1 MSIKICYEKPP
12 LTTIALPL
20 HDIGYKACQII
31 IGILKKEEV
40 KLLMKQN
47 QVKQWEVA
55 EAMGI
60 SEFTL
65 CRWLRKDWKGK
76 QLERLNSAI
85 KKVRSGK
92 EETHREEER

>member
-1 MSIKICYEKPP
+1 
-12 LTTIALPL
+12 
-20 HDIGYKACQII
+20 
-31 IGILKKEEV
+31 
-40 KLLMKQN
+40 
-47 QVKQWEVA
+47 VA

-65 CRWLRKDWKGK
+65 CRWLRKDLKGK

>member
-1 MSIKICYEKPP
+1 M
-12 LTTIALPL
+12 
-20 HDIGYKACQII
+20 
-31 IGILKKEEV
+31 KKDEV

-65 CRWLRKDWKGK
+65 
-76 QLERLNSAI
+76 QMA
-85 KKVRSGK
+85 K
-92 EETHREEER
+92 EGFEGETA

>member
-1 MSIKICYEKPP
+1 MISIDNNSNNVNKNMEEK
-12 LTTIALPL
+12 
-20 HDIGYKACQII
+20 QV
-31 IGILKKEEV
+31 KKEEV
-40 KLLMKQN
+40 KLMMKQN

-65 CRWLRKDWKGK
+65 CRWLRKDLKGK

-85 KKVRSGK
+85 KKVRSMLDAFIQGGGK
-92 EETHREEER
+92 S

>member
-1 MSIKICYEKPP
+1 M
-12 LTTIALPL
+12 
-20 HDIGYKACQII
+20 
-31 IGILKKEEV
+31 KKDEV

-65 CRWLRKDWKGK
+65 CRWLRKDLKGK
-76 QLERLNSAI
+76 QLERLNSA
-85 KKVRSGK
+85 R
-92 EETHREEER
+92 HMERRNANGTSYDKRGCKAA

>member
-1 MSIKICYEKPP
+1 M
-12 LTTIALPL
+12 
-20 HDIGYKACQII
+20 
-31 IGILKKEEV
+31 KKDEV

-47 QVKQWEVA
+47 QVQQWEVA

-60 SEFTL
+60 SEYTL
-65 CRWLRKDWKGK
+65 CRWLRKDLKGK

-85 KKVRSGK
+85 RKVRSGK

>member
-1 MSIKICYEKPP
+1 MISIDNNSNNVNKNMEEK
-12 LTTIALPL
+12 
-20 HDIGYKACQII
+20 QV
-31 IGILKKEEV
+31 KKDEV

-55 EAMGI
+55 EAMGS

-65 CRWLRKDWKGK
+65 CRWLRKDLKGK
-76 QLERLNSAI
+76 QLERLNLAI

>member
-1 MSIKICYEKPP
+1 MR
-12 LTTIALPL
+12 
-20 HDIGYKACQII
+20 
-31 IGILKKEEV
+31 KEEV

-65 CRWLRKDWKGK
+65 CRWLRKDLKGK

-85 KKVRSGK
+85 KKVRGGK

>member
-1 MSIKICYEKPP
+1 M
-12 LTTIALPL
+12 
-20 HDIGYKACQII
+20 
-31 IGILKKEEV
+31 KKDEV

-65 CRWLRKDWKGK
+65 CRRSEAAKRRHI
-76 QLERLNSAI
+76 ERRNANGTSYDKRGCKAA
-85 KKVRSGK
+85 
-92 EETHREEER
+92 

>member
-1 MSIKICYEKPP
+1 MEEK
-12 LTTIALPL
+12 
-20 HDIGYKACQII
+20 QV
-31 IGILKKEEV
+31 KKEEV

-60 SEFTL
+60 SEFTF
-65 CRWLRKDWKGK
+65 CRWLRKDLKGK

-85 KKVRSGK
+85 KKVRNGK
-92 EETHREEER
+92 EETHGEEKR

>member
-1 MSIKICYEKPP
+1 MISIDNNSNNVNKNMEEK
-12 LTTIALPL
+12 
-20 HDIGYKACQII
+20 QV
-31 IGILKKEEV
+31 KKDEV
-40 KLLMKQN
+40 KLMMKQN

-65 CRWLRKDWKGK
+65 CRWLRKDLKGK

-85 KKVRSGK
+85 KKVRSMLDAFIQGGGK
-92 EETHREEER
+92 S

>member
-1 MSIKICYEKPP
+1 MISIDNNSNNVNKNMEEK
-12 LTTIALPL
+12 
-20 HDIGYKACQII
+20 QV
-31 IGILKKEEV
+31 KKEEV
-40 KLLMKQN
+40 KLMMKQN

-65 CRWLRKDWKGK
+65 CRWLRKDLKGK

-85 KKVRSGK
+85 RKVRSGK
-92 EETHREEER
+92 EETHGKEER

>member
-1 MSIKICYEKPP
+1 M
-12 LTTIALPL
+12 
-20 HDIGYKACQII
+20 
-31 IGILKKEEV
+31 KKEEV
-40 KLLMKQN
+40 NRLMKQN

-60 SEFTL
+60 SEYTL
-65 CRWLRKDWKGK
+65 CRWLRKDLKGK

-85 KKVRSGK
+85 RKVRSGK

>member
-1 MSIKICYEKPP
+1 MEEK
-12 LTTIALPL
+12 
-20 HDIGYKACQII
+20 QV
-31 IGILKKEEV
+31 KKEEV

-65 CRWLRKDWKGK
+65 CRSITYGDC
-76 QLERLNSAI
+76 A
-85 KKVRSGK
+85 V
-92 EETHREEER
+92 TYDYVF

>member
-1 MSIKICYEKPP
+1 MISIDNNSNNVNKNMEEK
-12 LTTIALPL
+12 
-20 HDIGYKACQII
+20 QV
-31 IGILKKEEV
+31 KKDEV

-65 CRWLRKDWKGK
+65 CRWLRKDLKGK

-85 KKVRSGK
+85 RKVRSGK
-92 EETHREEER
+92 EETHGKEER

>member
-1 MSIKICYEKPP
+1 M
-12 LTTIALPL
+12 
-20 HDIGYKACQII
+20 
-31 IGILKKEEV
+31 KKEEV

-65 CRWLRKDWKGK
+65 CRWLRKDLKVK

-85 KKVRSGK
+85 KKVRGGK
-92 EETHREEER
+92 EEAHGEEEH

>member
-1 MSIKICYEKPP
+1 MTSIDNNSNNVNKNMEEK
-12 LTTIALPL
+12 
-20 HDIGYKACQII
+20 QV
-31 IGILKKEEV
+31 KKDEV

-65 CRWLRKDWKGK
+65 CRWLRKDLKGK

>member
-1 MSIKICYEKPP
+1 MISIDNNSNNVNKNMEEK
-12 LTTIALPL
+12 
-20 HDIGYKACQII
+20 QV
-31 IGILKKEEV
+31 KKEEV

-85 KKVRSGK
+85 KKVRSMLDAFIQGGGK
-92 EETHREEER
+92 S

>member
-1 MSIKICYEKPP
+1 M
-12 LTTIALPL
+12 
-20 HDIGYKACQII
+20 
-31 IGILKKEEV
+31 KKEEV

-65 CRWLRKDWKGK
+65 CRWLRKDLKGK

-92 EETHREEER
+92 RRQMERRGTNGTSYDKRGCKIA

>member
-1 MSIKICYEKPP
+1 MISIDNNSNNVNKNMEEK
-12 LTTIALPL
+12 
-20 HDIGYKACQII
+20 QV
-31 IGILKKEEV
+31 KKEEV

-65 CRWLRKDWKGK
+65 CRWLRKDLKGK

-85 KKVRSGK
+85 RKVRSGK
-92 EETHREEER
+92 EETHREEGH

>member
-1 MSIKICYEKPP
+1 M
-12 LTTIALPL
+12 
-20 HDIGYKACQII
+20 
-31 IGILKKEEV
+31 KKEEV

-60 SEFTL
+60 SEFTF
-65 CRWLRKDWKGK
+65 CRWLRKDLKGK

-85 KKVRSGK
+85 KKVRSMLDAFIQGGGK
-92 EETHREEER
+92 S

>member
-1 MSIKICYEKPP
+1 MISIDNNSNNVNKNMEEK
-12 LTTIALPL
+12 
-20 HDIGYKACQII
+20 QV
-31 IGILKKEEV
+31 KKDEV

-65 CRWLRKDWKGK
+65 CRWLRKDLKGK

-85 KKVRSGK
+85 RKVRSGK

>member
-1 MSIKICYEKPP
+1 MISIDNNSNNVNKNMEEK
-12 LTTIALPL
+12 
-20 HDIGYKACQII
+20 QV
-31 IGILKKEEV
+31 KKDEV

-65 CRWLRKDWKGK
+65 CRWLRKDLKGK

-92 EETHREEER
+92 EETHSEEEG

>member
-1 MSIKICYEKPP
+1 MISIDNNSNNVNKNMEEK
-12 LTTIALPL
+12 
-20 HDIGYKACQII
+20 QV
-31 IGILKKEEV
+31 KKDEV

-65 CRWLRKDWKGK
+65 CRWLRKDLKGK

>member
-1 MSIKICYEKPP
+1 M
-12 LTTIALPL
+12 
-20 HDIGYKACQII
+20 
-31 IGILKKEEV
+31 KKQEV
-40 KLLMKQN
+40 KWLMKQN

-60 SEFTL
+60 PEFTL
-65 CRWLRKDWKGK
+65 CRWLRKDLKGK
-76 QLERLNSAI
+76 QLERLDSAI

>member
-1 MSIKICYEKPP
+1 M
-12 LTTIALPL
+12 
-20 HDIGYKACQII
+20 
-31 IGILKKEEV
+31 KKEEV

-65 CRWLRKDWKGK
+65 CRWLRKDLKGK
-76 QLERLNSAI
+76 QLERQERQKIGYAI
-85 KKVRSGK
+85 KKDGKSRYHYIIYRSMLDAFIQSGGK
-92 EETHREEER
+92 C